1 MIELQPR
8 LKKNNNGD
16 SVTVVTDGR
25 EYSGDGVTVMMCG
38 TLSLTWGLVITN
50 PGKNNFEVVKLC
62 ENGICLK
69 CAVIH
74 SYKDSVF
81 FV

>member
-1 MIELQPR
+1 MSSSGGTTHTITSASPAD
-8 LKKNNNGD
+8 NG
-16 SVTVVTDGR
+16 VYQCHW
-25 EYSGDGVTVMMCG
+25 YSQQLG
-38 TLSLTWGLVITN
+38 TFVANTWGLVITN